1 MTMDWE
7 LEGKVALVTGAAA
20 GIGAAIAE
28 RLADA
33 GAKVLRG
40 DVRWPEDAGDDT
52 LVFDVR
58 DRDGVRAAV
67 DGLVAEHGRLDLMV
81 NNAGT
86 MRAKSAYGDYDA
98 DDWDFIFDVNARG
111 LFFCLQAAAAVM
123 REAGSGAIV
132 NIASI
137 AGRNGRTMSPPY
149 GASKAAVINLTRSA
163 AMELATS
170 GVRVNAICPG
180 LIDTDFNIR
189 LGEQFGP
196 GQGLTPRQFVDKR
209 AEMVPMGRPGAPEEV
224 ADVACFLLSPAA
236 RYVTGQTIN
245 VDGGIILD

>member
-1 MTMDWE
+1 MDWE
-7 LEGKVALVTGAAA
+7 LERKVALVTGAAA
-20 GIGAAIAE
+20 GIGAAIAK
-28 RLADA
+28 RLELA
-33 GAKVLRG
+33 GATVVRG
-40 DVRWPEDAGDDT
+40 DINWPQDAGDGT
-52 LVFDVR
+52 RVLDVR

-67 DGLVAEHGRLDLMV
+67 EGVVAEHGRLDLMV

-86 MRAKSAYGDYDA
+86 MRAKDNYGDYDA
-98 DDWDFIFDVNARG
+98 DDWNFIFDVNARG

-123 REAGSGAIV
+123 RSAGSGAIV

-163 AMELATS
+163 AVELATS

-196 GQGLTPRQFVDKR
+196 AQGLTPREFVEKR
-209 AEMVPMGRPGAPEEV
+209 AGMVPMGRPGAPEEV

-245 VDGGIILD
+245 VDGGIVLD

>member
-1 MTMDWE
+1 MDWE

-20 GIGAAIAE
+20 GIGAAIAA
-28 RLADA
+28 RLVDA
-33 GAKVLRG
+33 GATVIRG
-40 DVRWPEDAGDDT
+40 DISWPEDARDGS
-52 LVFDVR
+52 LVLDVR
-58 DRDGVRAAV
+58 DRDGVAAAV
-67 DGLVAEHGRLDLMV
+67 DRVVAEHGRLDLMV

-98 DDWDFIFDVNARG
+98 DDWDFMLDVNARG
-111 LFFCLQAAAAVM
+111 LFFCLQAAASVM
-123 REAGSGAIV
+123 RDAGSGAIV

-163 AMELATS
+163 ALELATS

-180 LIDTDFNIR
+180 IIDTNFNIR

-209 AEMVPMGRPGAPEEV
+209 AEMVPMGRLGTPEEI
-224 ADVACFLLSPAA
+224 ADVVCFLLSPAA

-245 VDGGIILD
+245 VDGGIVLD

>member
-1 MTMDWE
+1 MDWE

-20 GIGAAIAE
+20 GIGAAIAQ
-28 RLADA
+28 RLSDA
-33 GAKVLRG
+33 GATVVRG
-40 DVRWPEDAGDDT
+40 DITWPEDAPDDT
-52 LVFDVR
+52 LGLDVR
-58 DRDGVRAAV
+58 DRDGVRAAIEE
-67 DGLVAEHGRLDLMV
+67 LVAEHGRLDLMV

-111 LFFCLQAAAAVM
+111 LFFCLQAAASVM
-123 REAGSGAIV
+123 RAAGSGAIV

-163 AMELATS
+163 AVELATT

-180 LIDTDFNIR
+180 LIDTDFNVR

-196 GQGLTPRQFVDKR
+196 GQGLTPRQFVEKR
-209 AEMVPMGRPGAPEEV
+209 AEMVPMGRAGTPEEV

-236 RYVTGQTIN
+236 RYVTGQTLN

>member
-1 MTMDWE
+1 MDWE
-7 LEGKVALVTGAAA
+7 LQGATALVTGAAA
-20 GIGAAIAE
+20 GIGAAIAQ
-28 RLADA
+28 RLTDA
-33 GAKVLRG
+33 GAVVMRG
-40 DVRWPEDAGDDT
+40 DIAWSSDAGDRT
-52 LVFDVR
+52 LTLDVR
-58 DRDGVRAAV
+58 DRDGVQAAIQ
-67 DGLVAEHGRLDLMV
+67 DIVAEHGRLDLLV

-86 MRAKSAYGDYDA
+86 MRAKPYADYDA
-98 DDWDFIFDVNARG
+98 DDWDYIFDVNARG
-111 LFFCLQAAAAVM
+111 LFFCLQAAAGVM
-123 REAGSGAIV
+123 RQRGSGAIV
-132 NIASI
+132 SIASI

-163 AMELATS
+163 ALELATS

-196 GQGLTPRQFVDKR
+196 AQGLSPRQFVEKR
-209 AEMVPMGRPGAPEEV
+209 AEMVPMGRVGKPEEV

-245 VDGGIILD
+245 VDGGIVLD